1 MERKVVDK
9 ENNLKQDGTFRIL
22 KYLLNS
28 SFKPTAQNC
37 IFINYKQTIALLFIL
52 S

>member
-1 MERKVVDK
+1 MARKVVDK
-9 ENNLKQDGTFRIL
+9 DNYLKQYENFRIL

-28 SFKPTAQNC
+28 SYEPTAQKLH
-37 IFINYKQTIALLFIL
+37 FQLFFIL